1 MRVIQKVEYTL
12 DISWERPGLLKV
24 EDVQVFDK
32 FITFTISYKES
43 ESKNFVVN
51 ITYFLDTSKF
61 SLVSRKTM
69 TGYTY
74 EELVD
79 LVENE
84 LQIDFNIR
92 YGDWLVELD

>member
-12 DISWERPGLLKV
+12 DINWERPGLLKV

-43 ESKNFVVN
+43 EIKNFVAN

-69 TGYTY
+69 NGYTY